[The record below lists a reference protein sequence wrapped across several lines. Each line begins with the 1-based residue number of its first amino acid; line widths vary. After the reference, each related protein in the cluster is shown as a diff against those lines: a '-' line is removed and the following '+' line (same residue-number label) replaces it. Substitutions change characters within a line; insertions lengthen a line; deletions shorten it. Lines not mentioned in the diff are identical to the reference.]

1 MTRHQTPTSPGSGDT
16 TPNGRPAA
24 QGTRTPLDKPPRS
37 AGTSADGPS
46 TPLPATGDD
55 RRRRGDVP
63 DSPHRPW
70 STRRA
75 PAAVVALGLLLAA
88 GTLLYEVVRV
98 RTGHEAAS
106 WRKELADELATRPL
120 DDVWVLTG
128 AAVAAALGLWLAVL
142 ALTPGLR
149 HHLPL
154 RVTGG
159 TDRHTHTDSARA
171 VLDRAGARQ
180 LLRDAALRVPGVSRA
195 KVRVRRR
202 GIRVRADAGFRDLDE
217 VRADL
222 TDVLAHEQTDR
233 LALARPLRLR
243 VRVRRRPR

>member
-1 MTRHQTPTSPGSGDT
+1 M
-16 TPNGRPAA
+16 
-24 QGTRTPLDKPPRS
+24 
-37 AGTSADGPS
+37 
-46 TPLPATGDD
+46 
-55 RRRRGDVP
+55 
-63 DSPHRPW
+63 
-70 STRRA
+70 
-75 PAAVVALGLLLAA
+75 ALSLLLAA
-88 GTLLYEVVRV
+88 GTLLYEVVWV
-98 RTGHEAAS
+98 RTGHEAAT
-106 WRKELADELATRPL
+106 WRKELTDELATRPL

-128 AAVAAALGLWLAVL
+128 AAIAAALGLWLVVL

-154 RVTGG
+154 RVPGG
-159 TDRHTHTDSARA
+159 TDTGTDSARA

-222 TDVLAHEQTDR
+222 TDVLAHEQADQ
-233 LALARPLRLR
+233 LVLARPLRLR